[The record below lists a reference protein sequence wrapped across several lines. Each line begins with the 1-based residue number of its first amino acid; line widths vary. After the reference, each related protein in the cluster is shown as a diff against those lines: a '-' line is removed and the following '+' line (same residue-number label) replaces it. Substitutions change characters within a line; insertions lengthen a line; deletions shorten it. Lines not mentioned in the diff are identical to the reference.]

1 MELPSPWMRMEAK
14 EDKHG
19 EVSAAFPVIL
29 DGQIHKER
37 RRRMGTIER
46 RLLAVGASCWEK
58 VFFFFFYYFIIC
70 QHKLQFLFFNL
81 GRYLLHFLIY
91 YLQ

>member
-58 VFFFFFYYFIIC
+58 VFFFFF
-70 QHKLQFLFFNL
+70 LLF
-81 GRYLLHFLIY
+81 Y
-91 YLQ
+91 YLSTQITFFIF